1 MVPTDLHQPAQRLW
15 IRPWHK
21 SLLALEVV
29 TASTAV
35 IGGLLLIAAPDGHL
49 LRAGRSVLVGSPFE
63 DWRVPGILLLTLVG
77 VGFGVV
83 AVAEWRN
90 TWSARLLGAVGG
102 AGLVLFESFEW
113 LWLGFQ
119 PLQAVFLL
127 VGAAVVLMSTA
138 RPIRVS
144 ARHVSHKP

>member
-1 MVPTDLHQPAQRLW
+1 MVSTDLHRPAQWRCV
-15 IRPWHK
+15 RPWHK
-21 SLLALEVV
+21 SLLTFEMV
-29 TASTAV
+29 TAGTAV

-49 LRAGRSVLVGSPFE
+49 LAADRSVLVGSPFA
-63 DWRVPGILLLTLVG
+63 DWRAPGRLLLTLVG

-90 TWSARLLGAVGG
+90 TQSARLLGAGAG

-138 RPIRVS
+138 RPIRRR
-144 ARHVSHKP
+144 AREQPRRT